1 MVPAEGP
8 GLGLLPI
15 LVVEAGA
22 GAAAIT
28 SALRGESRLELFVVD
43 ALTPRWIMFA
53 QRLAG
58 TVIVGAPDATDAM
71 DAFMQAITAGVQGPI
86 LMVLERPEPSECDY
100 LLAAGCAACFGAPVT
115 PAEIERLVGIV
126 AAHGSVA
133 RVDPMLRITLDPIGR
148 TVNRGD
154 RRERLSQREF
164 AVLYVLSLSEG
175 RPVSADDLLARVW
188 GGEMDHDATREN
200 LDYYVSQVRRKLRKL
215 GLRESI
221 VTLREFG
228 YTLAPSKTSVG
239 PGGASTVPITGRRR
253 TF

>member
-1 MVPAEGP
+1 MVPAEGS

-15 LVVEAGA
+15 LVVEGGA
-22 GAAAIT
+22 SATATT
-28 SALRGESRLELFVVD
+28 SALRGKSRLELFVVD

-58 TVIVGAPDATDAM
+58 TVIVGAPDTMAALTH
-71 DAFMQAITAGVQGPI
+71 AITAGVQGPI
-86 LMVLERPEPSECDY
+86 LMVLENPAPSESNY
-100 LLAAGCAACFGAPVT
+100 LLAAGCTACFEAPVS

-133 RVDPMLRITLDPIGR
+133 RVDPTLRITLDPIGR

-164 AVLYVLSLSEG
+164 AVLYALSLSEG

-188 GGEMDHDATREN
+188 GGEMDHDATRES
-200 LDYYVSQVRRKLRKL
+200 LEYYVSQVRRKLGRL
-215 GLRESI
+215 GLRDAI

-228 YTLAPSKTSVG
+228 YALAPSKATAGVLKV
-239 PGGASTVPITGRRR
+239 PGAG
-253 TF
+253 